1 MFVRGT
7 SHANKMNEERFKALF
22 EQYLNDS
29 LPPGDLLELQGAIQ
43 DDRYQALFDDLLKNA
58 FEEPAFAEADGE
70 ARQSVF
76 NAISTRINQQEDT
89 ELRNTDKRR
98 LIPYRWLT
106 GAAALL
112 FIALGAG
119 WFFLRNDNKL
129 NNDKGQKESIYAQ
142 DIKPGVNKA
151 TLTLANGK
159 KLILTDALHGQLA
172 NEAGVKVSKTK
183 RGEIVYT
190 IASDEH
196 SGQQVLQYN
205 TLTTKRSEQFQVILP
220 DGSHVWLDAASSL
233 KYPVAFKGNERKVEL
248 TGQGYFEVSHN
259 VAMPFIVKT
268 AKTEVQ
274 VLGTHFNVSAY
285 DDDQDTKTTLL
296 EGAVIIKSKQA
307 AAMLKPGEQAVL
319 NDQGQLTVNKDIDAE
334 MEIAWKNGLF
344 NFKKAGIGQIMVK
357 ASRWYDIKVEYEGKI
372 PKTKLTGRMSRNLDI
387 SELLGILQYEGIKL
401 RIEGKTIIVTN

>member
-1 MFVRGT
+1 MFARGT

-29 LPPGDLLELQGAIQ
+29 LPSGDLLELQGAIQ
-43 DDRYQALFDDLLKNA
+43 DDRYRALFDDLLKNA

-76 NAISTRINQQEDT
+76 NAISSRINQQEDT
-89 ELRNTDKRR
+89 ELGNTDKRR

-129 NNDKGQKESIYAQ
+129 NNDKGQKENIYAQ
-142 DIKPGVNKA
+142 NIKPGVNKA

-159 KLILTDALHGQLA
+159 KLILTDSLHGQLA

-190 IASDEH
+190 VASDEH

-259 VAMPFIVKT
+259 AAMPFIVKT

-307 AAMLKPGEQAVL
+307 ATILKPGEQAVL
-319 NDQGQLTVNKDIDAE
+319 NDQGQLMINKDIDAE

-344 NFKKAGIGQIMVK
+344 NFKKAGIEQIMVK

-372 PKTKLTGRMSRNLDI
+372 PKTKLTGRMSRNVDI